1 MKVAL
6 KQIAILFITMI
17 PATLISM
24 ALKTLCALINLPEE
38 PVYMVS
44 TNIYSILCLV
54 FYRCSTNHS
63 RKIKLDELVDTR
75 ILRPAEWIRS
85 VWMHENP
92 KALLKEILDSLR
104 EKEEKI
110 KMFSVDIQMSKP
122 DEAYQN
128 AADLI
133 REIRTV
139 LMILRRLQEE
149 NQISSDKKIDEKL
162 TISDYPTAVN
172 EQLKKI
178 NCALAEND
186 LIEAGDL
193 FEYEILPLID
203 ALRNSSIGKEI

>member
-1 MKVAL
+1 MEIFLNNESIQFELNGTETVKDV
-6 KQIAILFITMI
+6 T
-17 PATLISM
+17 ATLFQWLEQGNGRIDSFF
-24 ALKTLCALINLPEE
+24 IDGE
-38 PVYMVS
+38 PLDEIFDQIK
-44 TNIYSILCLV
+44 NEPYS
-54 FYRCSTNHS
+54 
-63 RKIKLDELVDTR
+63 KIKKIEITFT
-75 ILRPAEWIRS
+75 PAGWIRS

-92 KALLKEILDSLR
+92 KALLKEILDSLW

-149 NQISSDKKIDEKL
+149 NHISSDKKIDEKL
-162 TISDYPTAVN
+162 TVADYPTAVN

>member
-1 MKVAL
+1 MEIFLNNESIQFELNGTETVKDV
-6 KQIAILFITMI
+6 T
-17 PATLISM
+17 ATLFQWLEQGNGRIDSFF
-24 ALKTLCALINLPEE
+24 IDGE
-38 PVYMVS
+38 PLDEIFDQIK
-44 TNIYSILCLV
+44 NEPYS
-54 FYRCSTNHS
+54 
-63 RKIKLDELVDTR
+63 KIKKIEITFT
-75 ILRPAEWIRS
+75 PAEWIRS

-149 NQISSDKKIDEKL
+149 NQISYDKKIDEKL
-162 TISDYPTAVN
+162 TVADYPTAVN

>member
-1 MKVAL
+1 MEIFLNNESIQFELNGTETVKDV
-6 KQIAILFITMI
+6 T
-17 PATLISM
+17 ATLFQWLEQGNGRIDSFF
-24 ALKTLCALINLPEE
+24 IDGE
-38 PVYMVS
+38 PLDE
-44 TNIYSILCLV
+44 IFDRIKDEPYS
-54 FYRCSTNHS
+54 
-63 RKIKLDELVDTR
+63 KIKKIEITFT
-75 ILRPAEWIRS
+75 PAEWIRS

-162 TISDYPTAVN
+162 TVSDYPTAVN

-178 NCALAEND
+178 NCVLLKPVICSNMKFF
-186 LIEAGDL
+186 L
-193 FEYEILPLID
+193 
-203 ALRNSSIGKEI
+203 

>member
-1 MKVAL
+1 MYSISTSKT
-6 KQIAILFITMI
+6 KTIAIIVV
-17 PATLISM
+17 
-24 ALKTLCALINLPEE
+24 NLES
-38 PVYMVS
+38 VL
-44 TNIYSILCLV
+44 SIDFPLV
-54 FYRCSTNHS
+54 FPKKVSAPPAIVPESFFDLPDCISTA
-63 RKIKLDELVDTR
+63 KIKKIEITFT
-75 ILRPAEWIRS
+75 PAEWIRS

-162 TISDYPTAVN
+162 TVSDYPTAVN

-203 ALRNSSIGKEI
+203 ALRNSSLGKEI